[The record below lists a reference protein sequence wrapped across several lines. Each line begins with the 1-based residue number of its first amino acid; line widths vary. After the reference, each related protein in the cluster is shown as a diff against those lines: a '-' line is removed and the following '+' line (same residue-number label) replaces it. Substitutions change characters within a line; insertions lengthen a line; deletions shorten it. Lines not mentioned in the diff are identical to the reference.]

1 MAARFA
7 ARTAMPIPHAVFVEV
22 VVAKT
27 FSRPLRPIAD
37 AATAPS
43 MPTAADAASAAAAA
57 SRDTALVTAAAAAA
71 TAAAAPRPRPPPLP
85 ASSAPIASTRA
96 KELEEVIDADGARH
110 RRRLCRAVGRLLGR
124 VVAAEACRRRGDAE
138 EGARLR
144 ALAPLPAV
152 PRRLADVVNG
162 GGVRQVA
169 AAAGGGGRLCG
180 HTGWVPRVVSG
191 RPTEEQT
198 TGTPP
203 CQ

>member
-27 FSRPLRPIAD
+27 FTRPLRPIAD

-57 SRDTALVTAAAAAA
+57 SGDSALVAAAAAA
-71 TAAAAPRPRPPPLP
+71 TAAAALRPRPPSLP

-110 RRRLCRAVGRLLGR
+110 RRRLCRAAGRLLGR
-124 VVAAEACRRRGDAE
+124 VMAAEARGRRGEAE

-144 ALAPLPAV
+144 ALPPLPAV
-152 PRRLADVVNG
+152 PCRLADVVFG

-180 HTGWVPRVVSG
+180 HTGWVPRVVTG